1 MKDKTAFITGAAKG
15 IGRATA
21 VALSASG
28 CRVILTDIDEKA
40 LDETKATIEAEG
52 GQAITYL
59 LDVSNR
65 DQVNAVHQQALKEHQ
80 RIDYFINNAGIGGKL
95 MPLHLTPIEEWQKV
109 MAVDLDSV
117 FYCLQAQINILLPQ
131 GGGNIINVASLAGKK
146 GVPLGAPYSAAK
158 HGVIGLTKTAALEY
172 GAHNI
177 RVNAVCP
184 SFLETDILDGV
195 PDKVLDF
202 VTNHRVP
209 LKRLGK
215 PEEAANAILWL
226 LSDKSS
232 FVNGHSL
239 VMDGGMEA
247 G

>member
-1 MKDKTAFITGAAKG
+1 MKDKIAFITGAAKG

-28 CRVILTDIDEKA
+28 CQVILTDIDEKA
-40 LDETKATIEAEG
+40 LAETKEKIETKG
-52 GQAITYL
+52 GQVTTYF

-65 DQVNAVHQQALKEHQ
+65 DQVIAVHQQALKEHQ

-195 PDKVLDF
+195 PEKVLDF
-202 VTNHRVP
+202 VTNYRVP

-215 PEEAANAILWL
+215 PEEAAEAILWL

>member
-1 MKDKTAFITGAAKG
+1 MSSST
-15 IGRATA
+15 
-21 VALSASG
+21 
-28 CRVILTDIDEKA
+28 
-40 LDETKATIEAEG
+40 
-52 GQAITYL
+52 
-59 LDVSNR
+59 
-65 DQVNAVHQQALKEHQ
+65 
-80 RIDYFINNAGIGGKL
+80 
-95 MPLHLTPIEEWQKV
+95 
-109 MAVDLDSV
+109 
-117 FYCLQAQINILLPQ
+117 INILLK

-146 GVPLGAPYSAAK
+146 VSLGPYSAAK
-158 HGVIGLTKTAALEY
+158 HGVGLTKTAALEY

-202 VTNHRVP
+202 VTNYRVP

-215 PEEAANAILWL
+215 PEEAADAILWL

>member
-40 LDETKATIEAEG
+40 LDETNATIEAEG
-52 GQAITYL
+52 GQATSYL

-202 VTNHRVP
+202 VTNYRVP